1 MLHVSLKCQYAIK
14 ALVRLAAAQSG
25 APMQA
30 REIAEFGGIP
40 VKFLEQVMHDLRT
53 AGLVRSL
60 RGKKGGYTLARDPA
74 QITFAAVID
83 VIEGSHGGAGRMP
96 GDDQAQGLVE
106 PVWQDVQRAVR
117 DVLQSATIADAAA
130 RAAAAPMYFI

>member
-14 ALVRLAAAQSG
+14 ALVRLALARG
-25 APMQA
+25 DEPVQA
-30 REIAEFGGIP
+30 REIAQFGGIP
-40 VKFLEQVMHDLRT
+40 AKFLEQVMHDLRN

-60 RGKKGGYTLARDPA
+60 RGKNGGYALTRDPA

-96 GDDQAQGLVE
+96 GDDQAQCLVE
-106 PVWQDVQRAVR
+106 PVWRDVRCAVR
-117 DVLQSATIADAAA
+117 NEQ
-130 RAAAAPMYFI
+130 